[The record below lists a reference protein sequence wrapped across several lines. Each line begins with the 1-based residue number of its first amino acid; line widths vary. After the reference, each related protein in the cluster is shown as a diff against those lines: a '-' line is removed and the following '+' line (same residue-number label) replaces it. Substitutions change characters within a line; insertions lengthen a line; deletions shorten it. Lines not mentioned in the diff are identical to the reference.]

1 LTARKSTPETKAPAL
16 LTIGRE
22 EAREKIIDR
31 IDKGKA
37 IVGAEINTQNAF
49 ESMKQE
55 YYKWDEYN
63 EELLKRIFST
73 DELKD
78 EYRGFFGSMFAHERS
93 WFEELNDYRK
103 SISEK
108 IRLLE
113 SMVERLEL
121 IPIREGVS
129 TNTIGGQ
136 KSITVGNRVFVV
148 HGHDNEARETI
159 ARYIERLGLEPIIL
173 NEKANEGKTII
184 EKFERHSDVGF
195 AVVILTPDDVGNT
208 KDKSSEL
215 NHRARQNVIL
225 ELGYFAGKLTRARV
239 CPLYK
244 GDVELPSDIHGLIYT
259 PIDDHGGWKILLARE
274 LKAAGFNIDMNK
286 AI

>member
-1 LTARKSTPETKAPAL
+1 LTARKSTPETKAPAF

-31 IDKGKA
+31 IEKGKA
-37 IVGAEINTQNAF
+37 IVGAEINTENAF
-49 ESMKQE
+49 VSMKQD

-63 EELLKRIFST
+63 EELLKRVFST

-78 EYRGFFGSMFAHERS
+78 EYRGFFGSMFAYERS
-93 WFEELNDYRK
+93 WYDQLSDYRK

-113 SMVERLEL
+113 SIVERLEL
-121 IPIREGVS
+121 IPIKEGVV
-129 TNTIGGQ
+129 TKTISGE
-136 KSITVGNRVFVV
+136 KTIAVGNRVFVV

-159 ARYIERLGLEPIIL
+159 ARYLEKLGLEPIIL
-173 NEKANEGKTII
+173 HEKANEGKTII

-208 KDKSSEL
+208 KDKPSEL
-215 NHRARQNVIL
+215 NYRARQNVIL

-244 GDVELPSDIHGLIYT
+244 GNVELPSDIHGLIYV
-259 PIDDHGGWKILLARE
+259 PIDDHGGWKMLLARE
-274 LKAAGFNIDMNK
+274 LKASGFNIDMNK
-286 AI
+286 AL